1 MLSAGER
8 DFYTVTKHKVLSKL
22 RPGYNIDRVEKS
34 KYHPLANSVAAVVV
48 VVYANYLL
56 TCLI

>member
-8 DFYTVTKHKVLSKL
+8 DFYTVTKHNVLSKL

-34 KYHPLANSVAAVVV
+34 KISVAVVV
-48 VVYANYLL
+48 VVVVYTNYLL

>member
-8 DFYTVTKHKVLSKL
+8 DFYTVTKHNVLSKL

-34 KYHPLANSVAAVVV
+34 KISIAL
-48 VVYANYLL
+48 VVYTNYLL